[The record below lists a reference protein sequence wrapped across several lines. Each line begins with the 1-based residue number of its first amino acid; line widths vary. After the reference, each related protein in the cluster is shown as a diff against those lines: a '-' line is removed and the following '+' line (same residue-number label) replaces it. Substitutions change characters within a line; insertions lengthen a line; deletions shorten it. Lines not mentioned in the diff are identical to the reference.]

1 MYELLKIY
9 KTELLLRK
17 LILRHIRWRGFTVHF
32 ILIIILFFGSIGL
45 CIVMDKQIYL
55 LAMLLLIP
63 IVKHFAKKL
72 EAEVKF
78 VQKQY
83 HSGQNYHE
91 IRIQRLRKYLREHG
105 LDYNKERLKLL
116 IDQINSNSNDLKI
129 PFLIGGSLLIATIIP
144 IWNQILAWI
153 FKEIN
158 RLETLVVFVL
168 VLLFVIIAI
177 WYIISLF
184 KQLIYDEFIYSDFNR
199 VKLIVSD
206 LNEIYMKNNW

>member
-129 PFLIGGSLLIATIIP
+129 PFLVGGSLLIATIIP

-153 FKEIN
+153 FKEID

-206 LNEIYMKNNW
+206 LNEIYMKSNW